1 MARRGTGLMVI
12 GAVLLLLSVGSLGY
26 SRFVEWQ
33 HASAV
38 AALAPPEENLPTR
51 LELPT
56 ATARP

>member
-1 MARRGTGLMVI
+1 MVI